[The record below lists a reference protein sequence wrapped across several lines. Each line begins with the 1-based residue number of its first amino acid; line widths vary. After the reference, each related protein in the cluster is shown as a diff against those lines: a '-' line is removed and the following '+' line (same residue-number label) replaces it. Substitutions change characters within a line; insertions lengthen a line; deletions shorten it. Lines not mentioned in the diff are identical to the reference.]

1 MLSIAIAR
9 KKFIKAENTKSQTN
23 NIDEGEKKKRMIRQ
37 KGISIIMDIRENDEV
52 KQGSQLT
59 I

>member
-23 NIDEGEKKKRMIRQ
+23 NIDEGEKKQRMIRQ

-52 KQGSQLT
+52 NQGSQLT

>member
-1 MLSIAIAR
+1 MPSIAIAR

-23 NIDEGEKKKRMIRQ
+23 NIDEGDKKRMIRQ
-37 KGISIIMDIRENDEV
+37 KAISIIMDIRENDEV
-52 KQGSQLT
+52 NQGSQLT